1 VRKKTW
7 AERQAEADPAQFEY
21 ELLEA
26 IDEERIAVADHE
38 AQAGWHRRMLAELK
52 KLADER
58 GIVYAP
64 EPDHLSFATRTES
77 MLTHHDAAARVAS
90 FMKASSKTQAEF
102 AVEAHIGERTLRRL
116 LKTHTASRQTWA
128 EVANAL
134 KTTPDELLK

>member
-1 VRKKTW
+1 MRKKTW
-7 AERQAEADPAQFEY
+7 AERQAEADPAQFAY

-26 IDEERIAVADHE
+26 IDQERIAVTDHE

-64 EPDHLSFATRTES
+64 EQDHLSFATRTES

-90 FMKASSKTQAEF
+90 FMKTNALTQAGF
-102 AVEAHIGERTLRRL
+102 AANAHIGVRTLRTL
-116 LKTHTASRQTWA
+116 LTKHTTSRQTWA
-128 EVANAL
+128 EVANAM